1 MFRLLLISTGGTI
14 EKTYDELAGVM
25 TNHVSVLDVMIG
37 SLDLRGVTITRQ
49 ALMNKDSLDMTA
61 QDHQDIAEAAFQG
74 AQDSDGIVIVHGT
87 DRLAVT
93 GETIY
98 KRWSQPNAPRKP
110 VVLTGAMRPYEM
122 RRTDAVQNLTESLIA
137 AQILPPGVFV
147 VMHNKVLAF
156 PGITKDLNNGTF
168 VKISAQQP
176 AAGNSGMMRS

>member
-49 ALMNKDSLDMTA
+49 ALMNKDSLEMTA

-74 AQDSDGIVIVHGT
+74 AQHSDGILIVHGT
-87 DRLAVT
+87 DRLAVS
-93 GETIY
+93 GETVW
-98 KRWSQPNAPRKP
+98 KRWSQPNGPHKP

-137 AQILPPGVFV
+137 VQILPPGVFV
-147 VMHNKVLAF
+147 VMHNKVLSF
-156 PGITKDLNNGTF
+156 PGVTKDLNNGTF
-168 VKISAQQP
+168 VKTSAQQP

>member
-1 MFRLLLISTGGTI
+1 MFQLLLISTGGTI

-25 TNHVSVLDVMIG
+25 TNHVSVLDVMIA

-61 QDHQDIAEAAFQG
+61 QDHQDIAEAAFLG
-74 AQDSDGIVIVHGT
+74 AQDSDGILIVHGT

-137 AQILPPGVFV
+137 VQILPPGVFV
-147 VMHNKVLAF
+147 VMHNKVLDF
-156 PGITKDLNNGTF
+156 PGVTKDLSNRTF
-168 VKISAQQP
+168 VKISEQQP
-176 AAGNSGMMRS
+176 AAENSGMMGS

>member
-1 MFRLLLISTGGTI
+1 ML
-14 EKTYDELAGVM
+14 
-25 TNHVSVLDVMIG
+25 TNHVSVLDVMIR

-49 ALMNKDSLDMTA
+49 ALMNKDSLDMTS
-61 QDHQDIAEAAFQG
+61 QDHQDIADAAFQG

-87 DRLAVT
+87 DRLTLT
-93 GETIY
+93 GEAIW

-122 RRTDAVQNLTESLIA
+122 RRTDAVQNLTESLLA
-137 AQILPPGVFV
+137 VQILPAGVFA

-156 PGITKDLNNGTF
+156 PGVTKDLNNGTF

-176 AAGNSGMMRS
+176 AGNSGMMQS